1 MANWAGHKWAD
12 SLHVLQAAS
21 GKEMFQPDYRNG
33 CEKYDESDDNERF
46 LRLDGKGT
54 DMYMKHC
61 KVLIEPIAESKS
73 KKKGRKTDKKV
84 KLVEREEERGLE
96 IEMIVRR
103 MLKKEVSNLEMRYF
117 YQSNPT
123 TRGYRK

>member
-21 GKEMFQPDYRNG
+21 GKEIFQPDYRSG
-33 CEKYDESDDNERF
+33 CEKYDESGGNERF
-46 LRLDGKGT
+46 LRLDGKGI

-61 KVLIEPIAESKS
+61 KVLIEPIAESKN

-84 KLVEREEERGLE
+84 KLAEREEERDLE

-103 MLKKEVSNLEMRYF
+103 MLKKEVSKLEMRCF
-117 YQSNPT
+117 YKSNPT
-123 TRGYRK
+123 TRGY